1 MVAGPIISIAMM
13 EKQPS
18 SEPSSPQ
25 VQGTLGGPVS
35 INDLFGQIQR
45 GLERSEKRKPP
56 HEQFRFSHQFESIR
70 SGARR
75 SNRSPSNE
83 METDGSDNRSFLF
96 GSQLRD
102 SLLNTSYVPPTP
114 KPAPSAQLKFE
125 PPRFN
130 FNFVSSASAASSRSQ
145 TPVFSAVESSPSLS
159 DNITATTSCGEK
171 DSTCTNKNQL
181 LWTPTEYASS
191 NSAPP
196 GRSSS
201 RYQPTRLI
209 TMPEMDSDVSSAPE
223 VYALL
228 KKSTDD
234 QISFPPIRSAG
245 VSTSR
250 HVTGSFLSELPS
262 SKSRSQATTLPLQE
276 SEPARDDRQFSRTRT
291 MPLDQS
297 WQNSSSHRHE
307 RLSAHSS
314 ADNLLNELY
323 TDTLQQLKEPTT
335 QDASSTTSSFGSRRA
350 ASKRRPGGNISEGS
364 TSVNSSFRSISSSM
378 KSTNSGLSS
387 SVTLENDG
395 IDTSGSLSI
404 LLASDSK
411 RQSAGSRKSCHDS
424 SSSMQPAMSSLKEG
438 HSDKEDH
445 RNKDGYQESTGTHTG
460 KRKSDAEENYFDY
473 SFVGPSYSMLYLGNE
488 AEEEE
493 LDKLVAL
500 ARTCI
505 PEDKKQRYE

>member
-102 SLLNTSYVPPTP
+102 SLLNTSYVPQKP
-114 KPAPSAQLKFE
+114 KPAPPTALKFE

-130 FNFVSSASAASSRSQ
+130 VVSSSSATS
-145 TPVFSAVESSPSLS
+145 PVFSAVECSPFWS
-159 DNITATTSCGEK
+159 NNTVTTSCGES

-181 LWTPTEYASS
+181 LWTPAEYSS
-191 NSAPP
+191 SSIAPP

-201 RYQPTRLI
+201 EYQRTRRI
-209 TMPEMDSDVSSAPE
+209 TMLEIDPEVSSTSLPDE
-223 VYALL
+223 
-228 KKSTDD
+228 
-234 QISFPPIRSAG
+234 IIRSAG
-245 VSTSR
+245 VSTSK
-250 HVTGSFLSELPS
+250 HVTGSFLSELFS
-262 SKSRSQATTLPLQE
+262 SKPRSQATTLPLQE
-276 SEPARDDRQFSRTRT
+276 SEPASDDRQVSRTRT
-291 MPLDQS
+291 VPLDQA
-297 WQNSSSHRHE
+297 WQHFSSHRHE
-307 RLSAHSS
+307 RLSAPSS

-335 QDASSTTSSFGSRRA
+335 QDAPSTTSSFGSRRA
-350 ASKRRPGGNISEGS
+350 ASRRRQGGNISEGS
-364 TSVNSSFRSISSSM
+364 MSVNSSFRSISSSM

-493 LDKLVAL
+493 LDKLVAW